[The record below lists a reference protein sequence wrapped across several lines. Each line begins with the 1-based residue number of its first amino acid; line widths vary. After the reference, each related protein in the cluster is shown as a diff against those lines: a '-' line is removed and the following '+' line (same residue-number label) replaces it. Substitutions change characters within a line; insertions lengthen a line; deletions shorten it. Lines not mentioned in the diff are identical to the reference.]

1 MSSQKARPNN
11 KKRYHSKDKRFYR
24 KNKNS
29 TQKLSPAKE
38 VQKYQNLFDQ
48 YLNARRKYFE
58 KFSIV
63 GIKQEVDLER
73 KYNDHRN
80 NLIKFESTL
89 SDEAKVTL
97 GISEST
103 ADKDIEFDE
112 NIKISSPHQL
122 KSQRET
128 DFSNDK
134 EESSGSMEDYLKYKK
149 P

>member
-29 TQKLSPAKE
+29 TQKLSPSKE

-48 YLNARRKYFE
+48 YLNARRKYYE

-63 GIKQEVDLER
+63 GIKQELDLER
-73 KYNDHRN
+73 KYNDHRK
-80 NLIKFESTL
+80 NLIKFENSL
-89 SDEAKVTL
+89 SDAAKITL
-97 GISEST
+97 GITESPIN
-103 ADKDIEFDE
+103 KDVELEE
-112 NIKISSPHQL
+112 NLDSSSPHEL
-122 KSQRET
+122 KSQLES
-128 DFSNDK
+128 DFSTDT
-134 EESSGSMEDYLKYKK
+134 EQSSGSMEDYLKYKK

>member
-1 MSSQKARPNN
+1 M
-11 KKRYHSKDKRFYR
+11 
-24 KNKNS
+24 
-29 TQKLSPAKE
+29 
-38 VQKYQNLFDQ
+38 
-48 YLNARRKYFE
+48 
-58 KFSIV
+58 

>member
-11 KKRYHSKDKRFYR
+11 KKRYPSKDKRFYR

-29 TQKLSPAKE
+29 SQKLSPSKE

-48 YLNARRKYFE
+48 YLNARKKYFE
-58 KFSIV
+58 KFSVV
-63 GIKQEVDLER
+63 GIKQEIDLER

-80 NLIKFESTL
+80 NLKKFEKNL
-89 SDEAKVTL
+89 SDEAKTTL
-97 GISEST
+97 GISEFT
-103 ADKDIEFDE
+103 GNKDIEFEE
-112 NIKISSPHQL
+112 NISIRSPHEL
-122 KSQRET
+122 KSQKES